1 MNKNGTCPRT
11 DNLKFGHVLKDN
23 GKIMTS
29 PKTQINFYYLSMTK
43 INTYHCNTL
52 LLKSIWHHIVG
63 KSIKKWC

>member
-29 PKTQINFYYLSMTK
+29 PKTQINFY
-43 INTYHCNTL
+43 NTL